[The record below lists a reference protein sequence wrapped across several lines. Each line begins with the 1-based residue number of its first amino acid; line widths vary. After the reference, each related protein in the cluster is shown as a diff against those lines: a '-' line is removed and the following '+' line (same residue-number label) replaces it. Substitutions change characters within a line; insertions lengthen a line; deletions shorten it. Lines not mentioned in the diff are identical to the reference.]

1 VAEDVG
7 KPLRGA
13 VLARALLAARD
24 PAERRAILDRAVGAA
39 ADADQDGA

>member
-1 VAEDVG
+1 VG

-24 PAERRAILDRAVGAA
+24 PAERRAILGQAGGT
-39 ADADQDGA
+39 ADDQDLDGA